1 MFKKIFLTLIPLAVS
16 LSIFS
21 IPLSA
26 SSAPLTV
33 TPEQF
38 GADGF
43 DSRPDTE
50 AMRKAFNSGAHTV
63 FLKEGSKYIID
74 KRITI
79 NQSIRI
85 VSGKR
90 KASIIQHSDKE
101 GILYFKNASTV
112 YTKAAQKIVKG
123 SSYISVQS
131 SKGIKQGDIVELKSS
146 KLWKWDNRNKLTKGE
161 LHTVKSVKGNKVYFS
176 TKTDDAYTTGKDETV
191 KVSTYSP
198 RKIVLE
204 NVDFTYAKPS
214 NTTAIIIDPSK
225 SSRFQNIS
233 IKNSKLTGLKLIKNV
248 NAEVSGSSFDLGTTK
263 DVSTGY
269 GIQDYGGIKTK
280 IVKSTF
286 ERVRRGVDFSGDIP
300 SRYGLVDSSKAF
312 GPPKGSL
319 ASGNSGFGTHST
331 AENIVFKNNYVKN
344 FDYHF
349 VSRGDKI
356 TFKNNTGTGIT
367 KAFMHTN
374 YGDHITVAN
383 NTYISENKSRLE
395 YFILRS
401 NSFKGSIKH
410 YGNKGLYQ
418 TYLR

>member
-1 MFKKIFLTLIPLAVS
+1 MIRSLYLTLVPLV
-16 LSIFS
+16 LLLTILS

-26 SSAPLTV
+26 SSAALTV

-38 GADGF
+38 GANGF

-50 AMRKAFNSGAHTV
+50 AMRKAFNSGADTV
-63 FLKEGSKYIID
+63 ILKEGSKYIID

-79 NQSIRI
+79 NQSIKI

-90 KASIIQHSDKE
+90 KASIIQHSDKQ
-101 GILYFKNASTV
+101 GIIYFKNTSAV
-112 YTKAAQKIVKG
+112 NTKAAQKIVKG
-123 SSYISVQS
+123 SSYISVQD
-131 SKGIKQGDIVELKSS
+131 SKGIKQGDIIELKSS
-146 KLWKWDNRNKLTKGE
+146 KLWKWDNRNTLTKGE
-161 LHTVKSVKGNKVYFS
+161 IHTVKSVKGNKVYLS
-176 TKTDDAYTTGKDETV
+176 TKTDDAYNAGKDEAV
-191 KVSTYSP
+191 QVRTYSP
-198 RKIVLE
+198 RNIVLE
-204 NVDFTYAKPS
+204 NVDFVYPKPS

-225 SSRFQNIS
+225 SSSFQNIS
-233 IKNSKLTGLKLIKNV
+233 IKNSKLIGLKLIKNV
-248 NAEVSGSSFDLGTTK
+248 NAKVDGSYFNLGTTK
-263 DVSTGY
+263 DINTGY

-280 IVKSTF
+280 IIKSTF
-286 ERVRRGVDFSGDIP
+286 DRVRRGVDFSGDIP
-300 SRYGLVDSSKAF
+300 SRYGLVESSKAF

-374 YGDHITVAN
+374 YGDNITVAN
-383 NTYISENKSRLE
+383 NTYISENKSKLE

-401 NSFKGSIKH
+401 TSFKGSIKH

-418 TYLR
+418 TYIR